1 MQTIPDQVEGDTM
14 KYLSQQEAAEAL
26 ARAREKA
33 ADCVDPIAALERL
46 RENDHATYLELHD
59 AFVRKDAARQ
69 HEIEQEAFETE
80 INLFIENEPSLL
92 EEFRRSR
99 IEAEV
104 AHA

>member
-1 MQTIPDQVEGDTM
+1 MQTTDAVERDTM
-14 KYLSQQEAAEAL
+14 KHMSQQEAAEAL

-46 RENDHATYLELHD
+46 RDNDYTTYLELHD
-59 AFVRKDAARQ
+59 AYVRKDAARQ

-92 EEFRRSR
+92 REFRRSR
-99 IEAEV
+99 LADEV
-104 AHA
+104 RNA